1 MLCCS
6 TFLESRVMKYTFL
19 CSVAYKLLDTVRVK
33 VRTPILHGIH
43 KLPIIELIY
52 LSDFVT
58 FLYFYILTLTMLQ
71 FDNSSR
77 LKNFDWHS
85 CRAWVYIKSKNYITW
100 IYEFTFYNTFCKTP
114 KFRSMYQTVRFLGL
128 FSIIESFYYLP
139 SFFYFVCEIWCQ
151 PSRMCLCNY
160 R

>member
-58 FLYFYILTLTMLQ
+58 FLYFDILTLTMLQ
-71 FDNSSR
+71 FYKSADKSSR
-77 LKNFDWHS
+77 LENFDWHLS
-85 CRAWVYIKSKNYITW
+85 RAWVYIKSKNYITW
-100 IYEFTFYNTFCKTP
+100 IYAFTFYNTFCNTP
-114 KFRSMYQTVRFLGL
+114 KFRSMYQTVCFLGL
-128 FSIIESFYYLP
+128 FSII
-139 SFFYFVCEIWCQ
+139 
-151 PSRMCLCNY
+151 
-160 R
+160 